1 MKYHV
6 LCVSLIKQPN
16 FKLSSAANYRW
27 RFKGQ
32 CQYTR
37 LIIFHFLFGIEIK
50 EIFADENTVYFA
62 TIIWGGTRFYH
73 CLGAELDFIMIYTAT
88 ER

>member
-1 MKYHV
+1 M
-6 LCVSLIKQPN
+6 LSLIKQPN

-27 RFKGQ
+27 R
-32 CQYTR
+32 CQYAR

-50 EIFADENTVYFA
+50 EIFADENIVYFVA
-62 TIIWGGTRFYH
+62 IIWGGTRVYH
-73 CLGAELDFIMIYTAT
+73 CLGAELDLIMIYTAT